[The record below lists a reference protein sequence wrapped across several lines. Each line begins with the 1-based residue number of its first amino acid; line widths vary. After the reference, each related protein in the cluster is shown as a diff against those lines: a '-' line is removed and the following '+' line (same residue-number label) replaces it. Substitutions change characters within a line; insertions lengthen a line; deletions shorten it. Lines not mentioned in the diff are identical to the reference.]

1 MPGLTQH
8 PTNVTAYL
16 PSHTHTRLADPAT
29 PRRLCDQFMAS
40 ILNNTRALLSRG
52 ADLKPTQLPV
62 PAMLLDSTSGDYG
75 A

>member
-1 MPGLTQH
+1 M
-8 PTNVTAYL
+8 NA
-16 PSHTHTRLADPAT
+16 SDPAT

>member
-1 MPGLTQH
+1 MP
-8 PTNVTAYL
+8 A
-16 PSHTHTRLADPAT
+16 HTHTHTHVSDAAT
-29 PRRLCDQFMAS
+29 RRRLCDQFMAS